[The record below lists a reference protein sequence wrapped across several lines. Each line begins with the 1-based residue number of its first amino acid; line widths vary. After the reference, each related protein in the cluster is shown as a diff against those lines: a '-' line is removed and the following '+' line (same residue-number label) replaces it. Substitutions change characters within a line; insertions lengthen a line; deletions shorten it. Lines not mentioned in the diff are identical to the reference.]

1 MPAKP
6 PEFVGS
12 AMNYSKSFSL
22 ACIAA
27 MSLAVGVAD
36 VSAQHRGGGGGGR
49 PAGHGGG
56 GAPRGVA
63 GPRGAVVAG
72 PRGGVVAGPRGAVAF
87 PRYYGS
93 GYGYYGHARYIYPRV
108 VGVYPYRPYYY
119 PYRPGITVGFYA
131 GFGFGY
137 PYYYG
142 AYPYPYPYYGAYGYP
157 YPYGGYPYAA
167 SGYGPPAPQNY
178 VSAQPGVA
186 YGGVRIEG
194 APKDAQVFADGN
206 YVGVVEDFDGPV
218 RHLNLPAGSHQ
229 IEIRPNGMQPIA
241 FDVNVQGGQ
250 TMSVHAD
257 VR

>member
-1 MPAKP
+1 M
-6 PEFVGS
+6 GS
-12 AMNYSKSFSL
+12 SSHDIDQTRDL
-22 ACIAA
+22 C
-27 MSLAVGVAD
+27 
-36 VSAQHRGGGGGGR
+36 RGI
-49 PAGHGGG
+49 PD
-56 GAPRGVA
+56 
-63 GPRGAVVAG
+63 
-72 PRGGVVAGPRGAVAF
+72 AVAATAAASPAYVKSTVNLRTGAGGP
-87 PRYYGS
+87 PR
-93 GYGYYGHARYIYPRV
+93 
-108 VGVYPYRPYYY
+108 YYY

-229 IEIRPNGMQPIA
+229 IEIRPNGSQPIA